1 MSALS
6 MDLSEGR
13 RTLVAIETL
22 LTRLRPQPHADCFV
36 VRGSYVSRLWSG
48 PQPRH
53 CKDLDLLFLGDY
65 TPDSFTALIRLL
77 MAQQDASP
85 CRFEPDS
92 LEVLPIWQDS
102 ISPGVRYSVNYAIAG
117 IEGTLQLDIA
127 VGDPLVAPPRI
138 VTVPSALQD
147 GATITVPT
155 VAVEIAAAWKLHG
168 LFEHINGGWMS
179 KTLWDLYLFCRYN
192 ELDAD
197 LLRRATME
205 AFASRMDP
213 LEICRRLMFGD
224 FGRSKKSRRNWR
236 SLIAEYPHQQIEPME
251 SVLEWLRSYLKPV
264 LQLEN
269 DETLLTQSEVIT
281 YRVKLLKEDGSE
293 AVRKKLRTL
302 QQKRKLLPFKA
313 YTSIPHLP
321 GSRTGLADK
330 HIDANKAEM
339 LTSRQRH
346 PDDVVIVQEKLDGS
360 CVAALRTDDRVLALG
375 RDGDLADESPNP
387 ARRLWA
393 EWVEE
398 HQSRFLD
405 VLAPGERVVGEWL
418 ALAHG
423 TRYRLAHEPFVPFD
437 IFTTDNRRIPY
448 AAFHRR
454 VMQAGF
460 TPAHILHIGE
470 PCSID
475 EALRLL
481 GEGAHGSVDAPE
493 GAVWRLERGEQVL
506 FLGKFVRHGK
516 TDGAYLPENSGRP
529 ALWNWHPYLP
539 AFFDEKGE
547 KGREGEEVI
556 HETAS
561 KSKTENG
568 ETD

>member
-1 MSALS
+1 MMQTPKALT
-6 MDLSEGR
+6 DEA
-13 RTLVAIETL
+13 RTLIAIETVL
-22 LTRLRPQPHADCFV
+22 SRLRSLAQADRFV
-36 VRGSYVSRLWSG
+36 VRGSYVSGCWSG
-48 PQPRH
+48 PQPRA
-53 CKDLDLLFLGDY
+53 CKDLDLLYLGDY
-65 TPDSFTALIRLL
+65 APDYFTTL
-77 MAQQDASP
+77 MRQLVTQTDASP
-85 CRFEPDS
+85 CRFEPET
-92 LEVLPIWQDS
+92 LQIHPIWQDS
-102 ISPGVRYSVNYAIAG
+102 ISPGVRYSVNYVIAG
-117 IEGTLQLDIA
+117 SEGILQVDIA
-127 VGDPLVAPPRI
+127 VGDPLVVPPRI
-138 VTVPSALQD
+138 IAIPSVLQEGVTNA
-147 GATITVPT
+147 VPT

-168 LFEHINGGWMS
+168 LFEHMNGGWMS

-197 LLRRATME
+197 LLRRAILE

-236 SLIAEYPHQQIEPME
+236 NLMAEYPHQQIEPME
-251 SVLEWLRSYLKPV
+251 SVLDWLRTYLNPRLP
-264 LQLEN
+264 LQN
-269 DETLLTQSEVIT
+269 DGTLLTQSEVIT
-281 YRVKLLKEDGSE
+281 YRVRLLKEDGSE
-293 AVRKKLRTL
+293 AARKKLRTL
-302 QQKRKLLPFKA
+302 QQKRKLLPYKA

-330 HIDANKAEM
+330 HIDANKADM
-339 LTSRQRH
+339 LTTRQRY

-398 HQSRFLD
+398 HQARFLD
-405 VLAPGERVVGEWL
+405 VLEPGERLVGEWL
-418 ALAHG
+418 ALVHG

-437 IFTTDNRRIPY
+437 IFTADNRRIPY
-448 AAFHRR
+448 AAFYRR
-454 VMQAGF
+454 VTQAGF
-460 TPAHILHIGE
+460 TPAKTLHVGE
-470 PCSID
+470 PCSVE

-481 GEGAHGSVDAPE
+481 GNGAHGSVDAPE
-493 GAVWRLERGEQVL
+493 GAVWRLEREEQAL

-516 TDGAYLPENSGRP
+516 TDGVYLPENSGRP

-539 AFFDEKGE
+539 VFFEDG
-547 KGREGEEVI
+547 VLD
-556 HETAS
+556 TA
-561 KSKTENG
+561 SKTEND